1 VVFAISERFGC
12 SDCYTFPMDAQI
24 ESGGTPAWAI
34 QLVNEL
40 DAEDQKAKELVAG
53 LTLEQLNSSARPGAW
68 SVGQCLEH
76 VAITNELYVA
86 PVSESLAGQPVRV
99 VPEITLGWFARWF
112 IRSYV
117 EPSPESK
124 QARAPKKIVPGTQVD
139 FSILDRFARS
149 NQAVREVVRCAGA
162 HDVNRVRFKNPFLPL
177 LRFTVGAGLQ
187 IIVKH
192 ERRHLLQAERAK
204 QSLALRN

>member
-1 VVFAISERFGC
+1 MA
-12 SDCYTFPMDAQI
+12 AQI

-40 DAEDQKAKELVAG
+40 DASDQKAKELVAG
-53 LTLEQLNSSARPGAW
+53 LTAEQLNCPPKPGAW

-76 VAITNELYVA
+76 LAMTDEAYVA
-86 PVSESLAGQPVRV
+86 PITESLAGQPVRV
-99 VPEITLGWFARWF
+99 VPEIRLGWFARWF

-124 QARAPKKIVPGTQVD
+124 QARAPKKIVPSTQVD
-139 FSILDRFARS
+139 FSVLDRFTRS
-149 NQAVREVVRCAGA
+149 NQAVREVVRNAGA
-162 HDVNRVRFKNPFLPL
+162 HDVNCIRFKNPFLAL
-177 LRFTVGAGLQ
+177 VRFTVGAGLQ

-192 ERRHLLQAERAK
+192 ERRHLLQAEQAK
-204 QSLALRN
+204 QSLGLGN